1 VTDDAGHAESTEH
14 AQSTEHAE
22 STEQEK
28 SAGPTPRVEDA
39 GYTFDA
45 GWHRLHPLS
54 PLIQG
59 GSLVPG
65 LLGILLLSLVTAE
78 DYQDYLY
85 RLIVAAVIVVTGFV
99 RWFVT
104 RWQLDGTTLR
114 IETGL
119 LRRDSRQLPMTRIQA
134 VDVVRPFLARVLG
147 LAALRIRLAG
157 AGHSGDRLAYL
168 TVGEAARLRAVLLA
182 GQHGLD
188 PATPE
193 PAERPVITV
202 PAGRVIGSVL
212 LRAAPRFAILV
223 VIAAIAAVATPRIF
237 LASEYTLGVIALGL
251 VTRTWRQVTGRYGFT
266 VATSP
271 DGIRIRRGLLSTVAE
286 TIPFRRVQAVRLVQ
300 PLLWRPFGWCRLVVD
315 VAGVAGRNSGSKAG
329 GLTKALLPVGFMNEA
344 QYLVGLVFGHDMPE
358 LTRPPKRARVKAP
371 LSYHF
376 LAAGHNQVMVVTVTG
391 RVCKKTVYMR
401 LEKLQSVRLTQGPV
415 QRRLSLASVHGDAA
429 GRRAHAIFQDR
440 QADQA
445 RGLLD
450 ELAALGQGARSA
462 ESQGPRRIEPERP

>member
-1 VTDDAGHAESTEH
+1 VTGDPEHAKSTEH
-14 AQSTEHAE
+14 
-22 STEQEK
+22 
-28 SAGPTPRVEDA
+28 PRRPDDTEDA
-39 GYTFDA
+39 GAAVGA

-54 PLIQG
+54 PLINAG
-59 GSLVPG
+59 RLLSG
-65 LLGILLLSLVTAE
+65 LAGIFALSLVTAE
-78 DYQDYLY
+78 DYKAYLY
-85 RLIVAAVIVVTGFV
+85 QLVVAVGLVVTGFV
-99 RWFVT
+99 RWLVT
-104 RWQLDGTTLR
+104 RWKLDGATLR

-157 AGHSGDRLAYL
+157 AGAGGDRLAYL
-168 TVGEAARLRAVLLA
+168 TVGEAAVLRAALLA

-193 PAERPVITV
+193 PAELPLITV
-202 PAGRVIGSVL
+202 PAGRVIGATL
-212 LRAAPRFAILV
+212 LRAAPRFGALAV
-223 VIAAIAAVATPRIF
+223 IAAVAATAAPAVF
-237 LASEYTLGVIALGL
+237 LASESTLGLIALGL
-251 VTRTWRQVTGRYGFT
+251 VTRTWQQVTGRYGFT

-286 TIPFRRVQAVRLVQ
+286 TVPFRRVQAVRLVQ

-315 VAGVAGRNSGSKAG
+315 VAGVAGRDSGSKSG
-329 GLTKALLPVGFMNEA
+329 GLAKTLLPVGYMNEA
-344 QYLVGLVFGHDMPE
+344 QHLVGLVFGHDMPE
-358 LTRPPKRARVKAP
+358 LTKPPKRARVKAP

-376 LAAGHNQVMVVTVTG
+376 LAAGHNQVMAVTVTG

-401 LEKLQSVRLTQGPV
+401 LEKLQSVRLAQGPV

-429 GRRAHAIFQDR
+429 GRRAHAVFSDR

-450 ELAALGQGARSA
+450 ELADLSRSARSA
-462 ESQGPRRIEPERP
+462 ESSS